1 MMLSKRVLVA
11 FAIFA
16 VALLSHAQVLTRKD
30 FFVRPNANAQLFVR
44 SVEWTPSRKLPI
56 LMVHG
61 GSPAGEVVFDMP
73 VPGYSFAETLAKMG
87 RRVYIMDVRGW
98 GRSVVG
104 SSEST
109 TGVESTEAVGDLG
122 AVVDHVCRESRV
134 RRVIL
139 LGHATGGHWIGMYAA
154 QHPGKVAGLI
164 MLNSMYGVDAP
175 WELRKAFEDPK
186 VPGKFDSSGGPY
198 RMATAE
204 GLLAS
209 WNRNIPSD
217 DKTQWRD
224 PLVADAYVT
233 LGLAT
238 DPDSTSRKPITMRIP
253 GAFRREHYDISKGK
267 RFWNAADL
275 KSPLLYIRGTRDHWS
290 RPEDLE
296 AMKAETAHLR
306 LRRFVTIP
314 DATHFVFLDKLE
326 RGRTQM
332 LDAVREFLGQL
343 D

>member
-1 MMLSKRVLVA
+1 MMSLRKLLFVIVA
-11 FAIFA
+11 ILW
-16 VALLSHAQVLTRKD
+16 VALLSSAQVLTRKD
-30 FFVRPNANAQLFVR
+30 FFARPNAETRLFVR
-44 SVEWTPSRKLPI
+44 SVEWSESRKLPI
-56 LMVHG
+56 IMVHG

-73 VPGYSFAETLAKMG
+73 VPGYSLAETFAKMG

-98 GRSVVG
+98 GQSVD
-104 SSEST
+104 SAELA
-109 TGVESTEAVGDLG
+109 TGVESTEAVSDLG
-122 AVVDHVCRESRV
+122 AVVDHVCRKDRV
-134 RRVIL
+134 KGVIL

-154 QHPGKVAGLI
+154 QHPEKVAGLI

-175 WELRKAFEDPK
+175 WELRKAFEDPDD
-186 VPGKFDSSGGPY
+186 PGHFDTRPGPI

-253 GAFRREHYDISKGK
+253 GAFRREHYEMSKGK

-275 KSPLLYIRGTRDHWS
+275 KAPLLYIRGTRDHWS

-296 AMKAETAHLR
+296 ALKGETTQLR
-306 LRRFVTIP
+306 LRRFMTIP
-314 DATHFVFLDKLE
+314 DATHFVFLDKPE

-332 LDAVREFLGQL
+332 LEAVREFLGQV